1 MTRLD
6 CRESMRIDQGFRV
19 SPYRAALPIL
29 LHNLFVAALVF
40 RTGTEKT
47 PSPAQENLPPA
58 DGW

>member
-1 MTRLD
+1 
-6 CRESMRIDQGFRV
+6 MRIDQGFRV